1 MQLSRAFTTP
11 VLSDPGGML
20 LDPLS
25 PRRSRGIDQAAAED
39 EKEISRHGEDPTDL
53 KYG

>member
-1 MQLSRAFTTP
+1 MRLSQAFTAP

-25 PRRSRGIDQAAAED
+25 PCQSRGIDQAAED